1 LVRDKPVTGTQCIN
15 RPGVVTF
22 GVGLSSG
29 ARSKPCTTVRLAI
42 GQVGQVSVG
51 QPTPPSSD
59 LAKQRSPPSGDRSSS
74 SRGVTTS
81 NCDLNYIAGWAA
93 LRQRTKPVVP
103 DRASEE
109 PSKDGHNRAC
119 VALDRARGQLMG
131 YVAIISKSQ
140 VPMQR
145 GIDGKRNH
153 PLGSNLK
160 TRTHVLLGRA
170 IIARFRDRRLPMSS
184 EQCCCENYMQQKHC
198 CGDVRA
204 LKSLRTRERRPR
216 GSVAY
221 N

>member
-1 LVRDKPVTGTQCIN
+1 MPGANPVLRYDSPSDRSDRCRSGN
-15 RPGVVTF
+15 RPHRALTT
-22 GVGLSSG
+22 SSTLG
-29 ARSKPCTTVRLAI
+29 RSFKF
-42 GQVGQVSVG
+42 
-51 QPTPPSSD
+51 
-59 LAKQRSPPSGDRSSS
+59 
-74 SRGVTTS
+74 TS

-103 DRASEE
+103 DRALEE

-119 VALDRARGQLMG
+119 VALDRVRGQLMG
-131 YVAIISKSQ
+131 YVAIINKSQ
-140 VPMQR
+140 VPVQR